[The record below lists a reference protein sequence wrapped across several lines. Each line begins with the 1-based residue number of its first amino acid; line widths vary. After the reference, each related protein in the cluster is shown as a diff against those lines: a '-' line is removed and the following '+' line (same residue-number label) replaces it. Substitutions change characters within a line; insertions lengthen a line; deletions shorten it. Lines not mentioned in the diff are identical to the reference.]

1 MSACLYTEA
10 RTQQF
15 QWCIAAQSLRESGH
29 SKGAHGYGGN
39 WVVLVQLITTIFL
52 LTMSHALRAL
62 ARALIHRQT
71 SVWICATMLYTTGPE
86 MDVTAVKA

>member
-15 QWCIAAQSLRESGH
+15 SGVLLRRVFVSQAIQRVLMDMAVTGE
-29 SKGAHGYGGN
+29 
-39 WVVLVQLITTIFL
+39 VLVQLITTIFL
-52 LTMSHALRAL
+52 LTMSHVLHAL
-62 ARALIHRQT
+62 ARVLIPRQT

>member
-1 MSACLYTEA
+1 MSVYGSENT
-10 RTQQF
+10 TV

-39 WVVLVQLITTIFL
+39 WGGSGATYHHNL
-52 LTMSHALRAL
+52 LAHHESRAPRL